1 MARPLS
7 LLARIG
13 AVIATVMLLASCTEQ
28 EAGRLRGFQP
38 ISPKLMAEMQ
48 AKGMTKA
55 SPILVRVYKQESE
68 LEIWKQTSSGKFGLL
83 KTYPICRWSGQ
94 LGPKRVEGDRQV
106 PEGFY
111 SITASAMNPN
121 SRFYLSYDLGY
132 PNAYD
137 RALGRSGGD
146 IMVHGACS
154 SRGCFSMTDE
164 QMSEIYAVTREAFA
178 GGQTNFQAQSFPFR
192 MTPENLARHRENPN
206 FAFWKMLKVGYDHF
220 EITRKPVD
228 IAVCNGRYVFN
239 GQGGQD
245 CNLQSDPALV
255 AAVTAKEHRDQAE
268 IAALIQAGKPAVA
281 TIYEDG
287 GIHPSF
293 MSRLGNTPGRDR
305 PYTKVRGPVLV
316 PVDDSGRPVS
326 HTDAAKAVDATR
338 AAAETLLA
346 AEAALAKRPYTAN
359 PKSIEARQR
368 TVVARIFGEDVKLD
382 TIVAASAKPKPIE
395 EPVLALVPETQGP
408 AAPDAASGDSVPFYV
423 RLLSIGAADTAGA
436 ASIDG
441 PMVEAPLPP
450 ARPKGAQS
458 AAAPAEAVE
467 PTPEAVP
474 VPEPAPAEDVPFYKR
489 WLGLGG

>member
-1 MARPLS
+1 MARPVS

-13 AVIATVMLLASCTEQ
+13 AVVVTALLLASCTPE

-55 SPILVRVYKQESE
+55 SPILVRVYKQEAE
-68 LEIWKQTSSGKFGLL
+68 LEIWKQTNTGKFALL

-154 SRGCFSMTDE
+154 SRGCFSMTDQ

-192 MTPENLARHRENPN
+192 MTPENFAKHRENPN
-206 FAFWKMLKVGYDHF
+206 IAFWKMLKVGYDHF
-220 EITRKPVD
+220 ELTRKPVD
-228 IAVCNGRYVFN
+228 VAVCNGRYVFN
-239 GQGGQD
+239 GQGGQE

-255 AAVTAKEHRDQAE
+255 AAVNAKEQSDAAAV
-268 IAALIQAGKPAVA
+268 AALVQAGKPAVA
-281 TIYEDG
+281 AIYQDG

-305 PYTKVRGPVLV
+305 PYTPVRGPVLV
-316 PVDDSGRPVS
+316 TVDEAGRPVS
-326 HTDAAKAVDATR
+326 HTDATKAVEATR

-368 TVVARIFGEDVKLD
+368 TVVTRVFGDGVSLD
-382 TIVAASAKPKPIE
+382 AIVAAADKPKVVE
-395 EPVLALVPETQGP
+395 QPVLALAPEKP
-408 AAPDAASGDSVPFYV
+408 AAAEGSPTDAAAGDSVPFYV
-423 RLLSIGAADTAGA
+423 RLLSMGASAPAEA
-436 ASIDG
+436 VPVDG
-441 PMVEAPLPP
+441 PIVAAPMPP
-450 ARPKGAQS
+450 ARPKS
-458 AAAPAEAVE
+458 AGTAVAAPEAVVDPAPVAAPAEDE
-467 PTPEAVP
+467 
-474 VPEPAPAEDVPFYKR
+474 PFYKR